1 MKDTMAYKYVFGPVL
16 SGRLGRSLGLDLL
29 GGRICSMDCIYCE
42 VGATRELT
50 TERRVCVPAVAILE
64 ELAAWKAEGH
74 ATPEAVTMGGLGEPC
89 LNAAMGDV
97 IAGARA
103 LFPGTDIA
111 VLTNGTLMT
120 DPAVRAELALADAVL
135 PSLDSL
141 VESEFRAVNRPAEGI
156 TAQGVAEGLLTFR
169 REFAGK
175 IFLEILL
182 VEGVND
188 SDENLDRLTEFCKR
202 LRPDRVDVVTT
213 TRPGTVKGTR
223 PVGGATLDRWRAR
236 LATDRRGESRT
247 EDPAARETYDPDH
260 LTGLVKASLRRR
272 PQTADQLAEALNA
285 DPIQVRRAVEA
296 LVKQGDVIPREDR
309 GGTYYHGSEHVL
321 EE

>member
-74 ATPEAVTMGGLGEPC
+74 ATPEAVTLGGLGEPC

-111 VLTNGTLMT
+111 VLTNGTLMA

-141 VESEFRAVNRPAEGI
+141 VESEFRAVNRPADGI

-223 PVGGATLDRWRAR
+223 PVGGGDPGPLAR
-236 LATDRRGESRT
+236 KAGDGPAGKIPHGRTDGAGDLRPGPPHGPGQGVPSPQAADSRPIGRGPER
-247 EDPAARETYDPDH
+247 
-260 LTGLVKASLRRR
+260 G
-272 PQTADQLAEALNA
+272 PQTG
-285 DPIQVRRAVEA
+285 PPGCGSPGHTGRRHPPGGPGRD
-296 LVKQGDVIPREDR
+296 LLPRLGAR
-309 GGTYYHGSEHVL
+309 P
-321 EE
+321 